1 MPWGAAAAAAATV
14 AGSYISSQA
23 NKSAAQ
29 TSADAQL
36 EAARLSAE
44 AQKFRPVGISTRFG
58 TSTFEMGP
66 EGYLQS
72 AGYTVS
78 PELIGLQSRLLSS
91 ATNAPRAI
99 TTRTPQIPAGY
110 SLTPPTPAE
119 GTLGPSY
126 TAVLPKTGF
135 TYAYSPTGERIE
147 VPLTEQTTYEPVSG
161 YTPEQFQESIM
172 PLGTAATGLF
182 NLGGQY
188 LATSPEAAAQQ
199 YMEQQ
204 RGLLQPG
211 RERALST
218 IQSRLYGTGR
228 RGLGVQTGTGTAP
241 TSPELQAYYNALAQ
255 QEAQLAA
262 QADQYGRERTLF
274 GTQLYGRGAE
284 LIGQVPTL
292 ISQSYGPMQT
302 QLGLAAEIERLGQQ
316 PLDIG
321 AQLGGRSATAGANV
335 GQSLL
340 TGGLGAARTLQAANQ
355 YSVPGSLLT
364 GFGSQ
369 LSGSAQQNQ
378 LGNWFNNL
386 MYGAENVYG
395 GAGRGTVPTTSSG
408 FESWESPYIG
418 AQ

>member
-14 AGSYISSQA
+14 AGSYLSSQA

-29 TSADAQL
+29 TSANAQL

-58 TSTFEMGP
+58 TSTFGMGP
-66 EGYLQS
+66 DGYLQS

-78 PELIGLQSRLLSS
+78 PEVKAIQDRLL
-91 ATNAPRAI
+91 T
-99 TTRTPQIPAGY
+99 QAGGY
-110 SLTPPTPAE
+110 RPE
-119 GTLGPSY
+119 
-126 TAVLPKTGF
+126 VI
-135 TYAYSPTGERIE
+135 GE
-147 VPLTEQTTYEPVSG
+147 
-161 YTPEQFQESIM
+161 M
-172 PLGTAATGLF
+172 AAPLGTAATGLF
-182 NLGGQY
+182 SLGGQY
-188 LATSPEAAAQQ
+188 LATSPEQAAADYMRQQ
-199 YMEQQ
+199 Q
-204 RGLLQPG
+204 GLLAPG
-211 RERALST
+211 RERALAT
-218 IQSRLYGTGR
+218 VRGRLFGEGR
-228 RGLGVQTGTGTAP
+228 GGLGVQTGTGTAP

-262 QADQYGRERTLF
+262 QADEYGRQRTLF

-284 LIGQVPTL
+284 LLGQLPTL
-292 ISQSYGPMQT
+292 TTQGYGPLQT
-302 QLGLAAEIERLGQQ
+302 QLGLAAEIERLGQT

-340 TGGLGAARTLQAANQ
+340 TGGLGAARTLQQANQ

-364 GFGSQ
+364 GFGQQ
-369 LSGSAQQNQ
+369 LSGTRQQDS

-395 GAGRGTVPTTSSG
+395 GAGRGTVPTSSSG
-408 FESWESPYIG
+408 FESWGSPYIG

>member
-1 MPWGAAAAAAATV
+1 MPWGAAAAAAATIGGAV
-14 AGSYISSQA
+14 ISSNA
-23 NKSAAQ
+23 AKSAAQ
-29 TSADAQL
+29 TSANAQL
-36 EAARLSAE
+36 EASRQAAE
-44 AQKFRPVGISTRFG
+44 AQRFRPVGISTRFG

-66 EGYLQS
+66 DGYLQS

-78 PELIGLQSRLLSS
+78 PEVRAIQDRLL
-91 ATNAPRAI
+91 T
-99 TTRTPQIPAGY
+99 QAG
-110 SLTPPTPAE
+110 
-119 GTLGPSY
+119 
-126 TAVLPKTGF
+126 
-135 TYAYSPTGERIE
+135 AYRPEMIGEMA
-147 VPLTEQTTYEPVSG
+147 Q
-161 YTPEQFQESIM
+161 

-199 YMEQQ
+199 YMQQQ

-218 IQSRLYGTGR
+218 IQSRLFGTGR
-228 RGLGVQTGTGTAP
+228 GGLGVQTGTGTAP

-255 QEAQLAA
+255 QEERLAA

-284 LIGQVPTL
+284 LLGQLPTL
-292 ISQSYGPMQT
+292 TTQGYGPLQT
-302 QLGLAAEIERLGQQ
+302 QLGLGAEIERLGQT

-335 GQSLL
+335 GQTLL
-340 TGGLGAARTLQAANQ
+340 SGGLGAARTLQAANQ

-369 LSGSAQQNQ
+369 LSGSTQQNQ

-395 GAGRGTVPTTSSG
+395 GAGRGTVPTSITADTW
-408 FESWESPYIG
+408 SWGE
-418 AQ
+418 

>member
-1 MPWGAAAAAAATV
+1 MPWGAAAAAAATIGGAV
-14 AGSYISSQA
+14 ISSNA
-23 NKSAAQ
+23 AKSAAQ
-29 TSADAQL
+29 TSANAQL
-36 EAARLSAE
+36 EASRQAAE
-44 AQKFRPVGISTRFG
+44 AQRFRPVGISTRFG

-66 EGYLQS
+66 DGYLQS

-78 PELIGLQSRLLSS
+78 PEVRAIQDRLL
-91 ATNAPRAI
+91 T
-99 TTRTPQIPAGY
+99 QAG
-110 SLTPPTPAE
+110 
-119 GTLGPSY
+119 
-126 TAVLPKTGF
+126 
-135 TYAYSPTGERIE
+135 AYRPEMIGEMA
-147 VPLTEQTTYEPVSG
+147 Q
-161 YTPEQFQESIM
+161 

-199 YMEQQ
+199 YMQQQ

-218 IQSRLYGTGR
+218 IQSRLFGTGR
-228 RGLGVQTGTGTAP
+228 GGLGVQTGTGTAP

-255 QEAQLAA
+255 QEERLAA

-274 GTQLYGRGAE
+274 GSQLYGRGAE
-284 LIGQVPTL
+284 LLGQLPTL
-292 ISQSYGPMQT
+292 TTQGYGPLQT
-302 QLGLAAEIERLGQQ
+302 QLGLGAEIERLGQT

-335 GQSLL
+335 GQTLL
-340 TGGLGAARTLQAANQ
+340 SGGLGAARTLQAANQ

-369 LSGSAQQNQ
+369 LSGSTQQNQ

-395 GAGRGTVPTTSSG
+395 GAGRGTVPTSITADTW
-408 FESWESPYIG
+408 SWGE
-418 AQ
+418 